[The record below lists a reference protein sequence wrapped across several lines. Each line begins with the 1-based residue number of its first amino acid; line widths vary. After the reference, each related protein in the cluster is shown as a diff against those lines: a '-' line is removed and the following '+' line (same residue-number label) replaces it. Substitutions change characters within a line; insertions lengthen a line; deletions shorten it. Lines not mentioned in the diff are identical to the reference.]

1 MKPMNAELMTDREDV
16 ELATHDHGPR
26 SAHHV
31 AQAGDDPRL
40 ADASTELLR
49 TIAEVLDIRPVFP
62 RVSEIVKPLVP
73 HDGLAL
79 QFSDRGG
86 QITLEASSTADLP
99 AHGWCAS
106 AGEEA
111 YIVTDF
117 RRIGPPSS
125 ANEAAAVDALVAA
138 GYRSALIVRSVAQHQ
153 TMRLGFFSRQAGAY
167 TSNDVPGA
175 RHVAEYVAVAVA
187 HEQLAAAERDRAE
200 ARVRSERVEARVR
213 ALADQGEVLPRGRMV
228 GRSEG
233 WQRVLTRA
241 LRVASTDTTVFLRGE
256 SGTGKE
262 VVARFIHQA
271 SPRKAGPFVAINCA
285 ALPEQLLESE
295 LFGYERGAFTGAH
308 QTKAGHI
315 ELAARGV
322 LFLDEVSEMSL
333 IAQAKFL
340 RFLQEREFHRLGGTR
355 MQKADVRVIAASN
368 RDLRQAVARGI
379 FREDLFYRLQVFDIQ
394 LPALRER
401 ISDIPLLADHF
412 LGEFAETLHQRPARL
427 SDEARDALMAHEW
440 PGNIREL
447 RNALEAAAI
456 LADEGVIEPK
466 HFSLRAMTLAP
477 ASPHDL
483 AAMERAAIE
492 NALRRTD
499 WNKAKTARLLGLSR
513 TQLYGRLRRY
523 GIENRDHD

>member
-1 MKPMNAELMTDREDV
+1 MNANLVIDREDMDV
-16 ELATHDHGPR
+16 PAQDHCPR

-31 AQAGDDPRL
+31 AEEWRDKPRV

-49 TIAEVLDIRPVFP
+49 TIAEVLDIRQVFP
-62 RVSEIVKPLVP
+62 RVSEIVKPIVP
-73 HDGLAL
+73 HDALAL
-79 QFSDRGG
+79 RFSDRAGH
-86 QITLEASSTADLP
+86 ITLEASSTADLP
-99 AHGWCAS
+99 AHGWCTG
-106 AGEEA
+106 AGDEA
-111 YIVTDF
+111 CIVSDL
-117 RRIGPPSS
+117 RRERSTLS
-125 ANEAAAVDALVAA
+125 ANEADAVDALIRA
-138 GYRSALIVRSVAQHQ
+138 GYRSALIVGSVTQHQ
-153 TMRLGFFSRQAGAY
+153 MMRLGFFSRQEAAY
-167 TSNDVPGA
+167 QSNDVPGA
-175 RHVAEYVAVAVA
+175 QHVTEYVAVAVA
-187 HEQLAAAERDRAE
+187 HEQLATAERDRAE

-213 ALADQGEVLPRGRMV
+213 ALADQGEVLPRGKMV

-308 QTKAGHI
+308 QAKAGHI

-333 IAQAKFL
+333 TAQAKFL

-355 MQKADVRVIAASN
+355 MQKANVRVIAASN
-368 RDLRQAVARGI
+368 RDLRQAVERGT
-379 FREDLFYRLQVFDIQ
+379 FREDLFYRLQVFDIH

-401 ISDIPLLADHF
+401 ISDVPLLAEHF
-412 LGEFAETLHQRPARL
+412 LGEFAEMHQRPLRL

-456 LADEGVIEPK
+456 VADGGVIEGR
-466 HFSLRAMTLAP
+466 HLSLRAKTVAP
-477 ASPHDL
+477 PSPHDL
-483 AAMERAAIE
+483 AAMERTAIE
-492 NALRRTD
+492 NALHRTD
-499 WNKAKTARLLGLSR
+499 WNKAKAARLLGLSR

-523 GIENRDHD
+523 GLDNRDHD